1 MKRILFAFLFTTPFI
16 LSAQFNVQFLPT
28 GPQTAAQ
35 PITIQNNP
43 SYNGM
48 QLFSATTIGSTYFNP
63 NNLGYTNSAWG
74 DDIQIPTS
82 IIGNAASADIKQV
95 RLGLYREA
103 NAPATTVNIFY
114 ASMTTSGFTPITRL
128 AVKDLPANGNSN
140 VVEILTVG
148 DNSTTIF
155 NVPLSDA
162 LSSYFPNSK
171 TFSLGMSISN
181 TGANGWMLQNGAS
194 RANINAMVRSDTSTG
209 TISFVTFPIIVSPNA
224 CFYSEVFGTA
234 AVIPVTLRDFSGE
247 ILRGSKNTTKLV
259 WQTASE
265 HQNSG
270 FDVEKSLDGLSF
282 QKIGFVKGQGSVG
295 GEYAFIDPD
304 FDQKSYYRLKQLDE
318 DGTFSYSKTIAISLE
333 KNNTVKLEV
342 YPNPSIDGRF
352 VIKSGELPEGLQ
364 VINIQGQVIEQKNTP
379 LSTNSQ
385 IDLSGQP
392 SGVYW
397 LKNANGEM
405 TKVIKN

>member
-1 MKRILFAFLFTTPFI
+1 MKRIVFSFLLAFPFI
-16 LSAQFNVQFLPT
+16 LSAQFNVQLLPT

-35 PITIQNNP
+35 PITVQNNP

-63 NNLGYTNSAWG
+63 NNLGYENSAWG

-103 NAPATTVNIFY
+103 NAPATTINIFY
-114 ASMTTSGFTPITRL
+114 ASITTSGFTPVTRL
-128 AVKDLPANGNSN
+128 AVKDLPANGASN
-140 VVEILTVG
+140 VVEILTIG
-148 DNSTTIF
+148 DNSSTIF
-155 NVPLSDA
+155 NVPLSDIFA
-162 LSSYFPNSK
+162 NKK

-181 TGANGWMLQNGAS
+181 AGANGWLLQNGAS
-194 RANINAMVRSDTSTG
+194 TANANAMVRSDTVAG
-209 TISFVTFPIIVSPNA
+209 TIGFVTFPIIVSPNA

-234 AVIPVTLRDFSGE
+234 STIPVTLRDFSGE
-247 ILRGSKNTTKLV
+247 ILRGAKNATKLV
-259 WQTASE
+259 WRTASE
-265 HQNSG
+265 HQNAG
-270 FDVEKSLDGLSF
+270 FDIEKSLDGQSF
-282 QKIGFVKGQGSVG
+282 QKIGFVKGQGAIG
-295 GEYAFIDPD
+295 GDYAFIDPD
-304 FDQKSYYRLKQLDE
+304 FDQKAYYRLKQLDE
-318 DGTFSYSKTIAISLE
+318 DGVFSYSKTIAISLE

-342 YPNPSIDGRF
+342 YPNPSTDGHF

-364 VINIQGQVIEQKNTP
+364 VINVQGQVIEQKNTP

-385 IDLSGQP
+385 IDLSAQP

-405 TKVIKN
+405 TKVVKN